1 MILVIMYV
9 KIFKTDSIVLIG
21 DIIMYLMILTIS
33 LDKIKGKILKL
44 PIKFILYTVY
54 SSYFV
59 HPSSICLSVHYM
71 YNTVICIK
79 KTLEVTQT
87 KYFFRTFLWR
97 FSFTAICTF
106 LVPFIHFCFIGIGV
120 GGVSH
125 FKKKICT
132 FQGLINF
139 LIYFVQ
145 VYCFSYKY
153 LLSLKHF
160 SCQVKT
166 SF

>member
-59 HPSSICLSVHYM
+59 HPSSICLSFHYM

-106 LVPFIHFCFIGIGV
+106 LVSFIFVLLELGLV
-120 GGVSH
+120 GGGCH
-125 FKKKICT
+125 TLKKKCT